1 MSITPII
8 KIAKIY
14 SHLKNILKLAK
25 GYSAKFAKIAE
36 MILKC
41 PGTAF
46 IYSNLVRAGGM
57 DLFAESLRQ
66 NGYLEYEEDNKN
78 YDLKDDTLD
87 YKTGKT
93 YLQFKKEKLTNYEN
107 KINELEKKNNELRKK
122 IIVNYKDQG
131 VSKWESFKKE
141 FNHDMEELK
150 ASLKNLFKDN
160 VKE

>member
-1 MSITPII
+1 MKNLIILLATLFFIETMFSTETLYGIKPHSIASIHGVPVTNKQDDDYKKYRTEQEQ
-8 KIAKIY
+8 KIHENEKV
-14 SHLKNILKLAK
+14 
-25 GYSAKFAKIAE
+25 IAE
-36 MILKC
+36 LK
-41 PGTAF
+41 TKK
-46 IYSNLVRAGGM
+46 SQV
-57 DLFAESLRQ
+57 
-66 NGYLEYEEDNKN
+66 
-78 YDLKDDTLD
+78 
-87 YKTGKT
+87 
-93 YLQFKKEKLTNYEN
+93 KKEKLTNYEN